1 MKCFNCNQTIPE
13 GSDICPNCGQRQ
25 SIDQALIDAAR
36 KGDEN
41 ALTDLYNRTTN
52 AVYNT
57 VKFLVKDED
66 AALDILQDTYI
77 KAFSSLDQLQEAA
90 KFPAWIKRI
99 SHNKAIDYL
108 RKAQPLSFSSLS
120 DEEDGEEPQFEDDR
134 PENLPETVMDR
145 KETARLIGEI
155 LDSLPDDQRAC
166 ITLFYYDQLSIKEI
180 ADELGV
186 AEATVKSRLQY
197 ARKKIE
203 ARVRDLEKSGT
214 KLYGFAPLPF
224 LLFLFRKAEEGS
236 VDEAL
241 TELLPEIIKEAAP
254 SLQAAAE
261 TAASEAV
268 ESAVTKEAAEA
279 AAGAAKAAAAK
290 AAVGAT
296 GGIAGAS
303 LTTKIIAGV
312 LALALIGGGGAA
324 ISKAIN
330 KTPAEPAP
338 QAQPIPEPPAP
349 PEEPP
354 TPPEPEGMTEEEL
367 KANVDAVYDEVLGE
381 YAGLVEMGKDA
392 FMENYGDK
400 YVDYP
405 SGGINYLLPFDAFQ
419 GEGELLW
426 GRYDYNGDGI
436 DELVLALD
444 SGGSRQVYAVYT
456 SDGEKFYELA
466 DGQHMGYR
474 INLNVLPD
482 GNFMIHGSGGVS
494 TWSDT
499 ICKISEDGKSLDI
512 IEKYLYDEIST
523 GSTDYVGEK
532 ETLTAEEFDEKYGS
546 KAVDATK
553 YGDIKF
559 HLLASTWKSEEEP
572 KPEPENTQADPSAY
586 NPVFEEIRAGY
597 EACMYGEGKS
607 PFIDYSEVQWTVENK
622 ADVGGVTYAIY
633 DINKDGTPEMIMGY
647 PEFYIPDSDTNFT
660 VYEIYAFDRD
670 HAVPLSSYFETKY
683 DYINIYDDG
692 TIRTHVGNGGDP
704 TEEVYLIPAF
714 GAYLDHTGTASI
726 NDDYRP
732 EPADIHYTS
741 ILKYV
746 G

>member
-25 SIDQALIDAAR
+25 TIDQALIDAAR

-66 AALDILQDTYI
+66 SALDILQDTYI
-77 KAFSSLDQLQEAA
+77 KAFSSLDQLQDAA

-99 SHNKAIDYL
+99 AHNKAIDYL

-203 ARVRDLEKSGT
+203 TKVRDLEKSGT

-261 TAASEAV
+261 AAASEAV
-268 ESAVTKEAAEA
+268 ESAVTKEAVEA
-279 AAGAAKAAAAK
+279 AAGAAKAAATK

-312 LALALIGGGGAA
+312 LALALIGGGAVA
-324 ISKAIN
+324 IRNSNAQKKLPPEMPPEALPIEVPEEQKA
-330 KTPAEPAP
+330 
-338 QAQPIPEPPAP
+338 

-354 TPPEPEGMTEEEL
+354 ADPE
-367 KANVDAVYDEVLGE
+367 AVYVDILSTYEAVLSRSDEDFLE
-381 YAGLVEMGKDA
+381 AYEDPDSDLLRDGLVNMEMA
-392 FMENYGDK
+392 AYFHR
-400 YVDYP
+400 
-405 SGGINYLLPFDAFQ
+405 FHQDAFQ
-419 GEGELLW
+419 

-436 DELVLALD
+436 NELVLALGD
-444 SGGSRQVYAVYT
+444 DTAKQVWAVYGT
-456 SDGEKFYELA
+456 DGRTPFDLLKDDRLKERNNLYILE
-466 DGQHMGYR
+466 DGS
-474 INLNVLPD
+474 
-482 GNFMIHGSGGVS
+482 FMVHGSGGA
-494 TWSDT
+494 TAGSDT
-499 ICKISEDGKSLDI
+499 IYSLLPDGSGLELIERYEYDEQKNGSLDHI
-512 IEKYLYDEIST
+512 GK
-523 GSTDYVGEK
+523 G
-532 ETLTAEEFDEKYGS
+532 ETLTDAEFNERYWS
-546 KAVDATK
+546 KAVPAGD
-553 YGDIKF
+553 YGNIDW
-559 HLLASTWKSEEEP
+559 HLFKEAPKEEEEP
-572 KPEPENTQADPSAY
+572 EPEPEPADTVSY
-586 NPVFEEIRAGY
+586 LSVFEEIRRGY
-597 EACMYGEGKS
+597 EDCMSGSGKS
-607 PFIDYSEVQWTVENK
+607 PYIDYPEVQWTVKNK
-622 ADVGGVTYAIY
+622 AEYGGVKYSLY
-633 DINKDGTPEMIMGY
+633 DINDDGTPEMVMGY
-647 PEFYIPDSDTNFT
+647 PEFYVPDSDTNFT
-660 VYEIYAFDRD
+660 IYEIYAFDRD
-670 HAVPLSSYFETKY
+670 HAVPLTGSFETKY
-683 DYINIYDDG
+683 DYINVYSDG
-692 TIRTHVGNGGDP
+692 TICTHIGNGGDP
-704 TEEVYLIPAF
+704 NEEVYVL
-714 GAYLDHTGTASI
+714 
-726 NDDYRP
+726 P
-732 EPADIHYTS
+732 EYSSNLEHKGSRNIFESDAKDAEIHYES
-741 ILKYV
+741 ILT
-746 G
+746 GIN